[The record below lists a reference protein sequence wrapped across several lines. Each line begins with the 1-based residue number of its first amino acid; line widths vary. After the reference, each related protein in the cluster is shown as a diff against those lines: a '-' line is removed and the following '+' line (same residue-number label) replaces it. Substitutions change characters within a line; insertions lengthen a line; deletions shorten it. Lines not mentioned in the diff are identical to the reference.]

1 MQQQGNVR
9 VANDNLGILTVN
21 RIDKQPRKQLASW
34 LTSSNNLYNQLNNNI
49 ERENGGFGP
58 RFHCF

>member
-21 RIDKQPRKQLASW
+21 RIDKQPRKQRASW